1 MNWETVWGFLD
12 GDGTR
17 YSPDFRRRME
27 SLYAEDIA
35 AWTGDDLAIIEK
47 VFNQLLPPKEGAI
60 ITNPT
65 TGWQTTTTGGKTYV
79 RKPEITNGFPMLD
92 ASGLPMYGA
101 WELQSEAKAE
111 PWQLTEDALIKDT
124 NGAVIGYYDQSGVP
138 QALDRALL
146 STSPSWQLT
155 EDALIKDANG
165 NVVGYYD
172 DKNIPQAI
180 DKALLPTTA
189 STLQQP
195 WGADEPG
202 RWIGNQY
209 VKNPDYISPEDI
221 EAQRVAQDRSDRA
234 DFLNRQ
240 QADKE
245 LAQGQQELTWN
256 RAAQAQQNVFQPQP
270 IYVNAEENTPSNW
283 INYWKA
289 GQQVGQKQEEAS
301 QKQGAINWLAA
312 SPQVG
317 AMGTQGYAGG
327 EAFGGYREGLD
338 PATGQRVA
346 WNRPEQ
352 MSAMWDP
359 FTQSYRPETSQE
371 WQMRMATQAVN
382 AGTFTPEMA
391 QQGQN
396 EAYYNWG
403 TNPTAPMSAWQ
414 ADPQGMRAALTSSMT
429 PQELAS
435 WQQNKETWMN
445 EQAAA
450 WRSPNFP
457 SGPET
462 PQWARGVLQNPQANI
477 NLKTLGQQGNMVR
490 PVSAQMYQGWAPSQ
504 QQGYQGLAAAQ
515 KGVYP
520 EDYWGNVQ
528 KMWGASRPGQMARR
542 TTSWGY

>member
-101 WELQSEAKAE
+101 WELQSEAKA
-111 PWQLTEDALIKDT
+111 P
-124 NGAVIGYYDQSGVP
+124 P
-138 QALDRALL
+138 
-146 STSPSWQLT
+146 WQLT

-317 AMGTQGYAGG
+317 AMGTQGY
-327 EAFGGYREGLD
+327 
-338 PATGQRVA
+338 
-346 WNRPEQ
+346 
-352 MSAMWDP
+352 
-359 FTQSYRPETSQE
+359 
-371 WQMRMATQAVN
+371 
-382 AGTFTPEMA
+382 
-391 QQGQN
+391 
-396 EAYYNWG
+396 
-403 TNPTAPMSAWQ
+403 
-414 ADPQGMRAALTSSMT
+414 
-429 PQELAS
+429 
-435 WQQNKETWMN
+435 
-445 EQAAA
+445 
-450 WRSPNFP
+450 
-457 SGPET
+457 
-462 PQWARGVLQNPQANI
+462 
-477 NLKTLGQQGNMVR
+477 
-490 PVSAQMYQGWAPSQ
+490 
-504 QQGYQGLAAAQ
+504 
-515 KGVYP
+515 
-520 EDYWGNVQ
+520 
-528 KMWGASRPGQMARR
+528 
-542 TTSWGY
+542 